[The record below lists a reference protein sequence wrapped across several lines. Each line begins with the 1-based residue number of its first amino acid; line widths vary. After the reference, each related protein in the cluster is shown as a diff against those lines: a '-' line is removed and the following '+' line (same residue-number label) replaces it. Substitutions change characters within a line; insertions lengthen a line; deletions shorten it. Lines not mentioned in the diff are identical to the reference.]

1 MERRDDAPR
10 LCACENIIKEGIW
23 TGGVVA
29 KRRTRHTRICGQ
41 ALSDNM
47 VACSTQGLWASR
59 KDSPL
64 LQTACEL
71 NRRDVSPK
79 SPIIP
84 EHTHVILSARTSHPW
99 RVC

>member
-1 MERRDDAPR
+1 MPPDSASMKTSLRRAFG
-10 LCACENIIKEGIW
+10 L
-23 TGGVVA
+23 GVWLQSGELD
-29 KRRTRHTRICGQ
+29 TRICGQ

-84 EHTHVILSARTSHPW
+84 ERTHVILSARTSHPW
-99 RVC
+99 RVS